1 MFFVP
6 YGKSCEDNKNK
17 MNKEVTNKVLTDVR
31 EKHKGLSDAILCLT
45 VMDVRHIIEDTVEE
59 TKYHI
64 AEKLVESREQLL
76 EFLLD
81 QGFINGEETKEDM
94 KELVYDALYE
104 L

>member
-1 MFFVP
+1 
-6 YGKSCEDNKNK
+6 

-64 AEKLVESREQLL
+64 VEKLVESREGFI
-76 EFLLD
+76 EFLLA
-81 QGFINGEETKEDM
+81 QGLINGAETKEDM
-94 KELVYDALYE
+94 KELVYDALNE